1 MNYIRGQCISL
12 PTCGSDCWMTN
23 CVEPDITGRRNKNP
37 QCQNSSK
44 TMEITTNPI
53 PTLTA
58 DELSDLVSSVNN
70 DTITWGSG
78 TSYPGFGAVPGG
90 PTTFG
95 PNVSGVNTVLGGTG
109 YTYTTNTTSPWIAT
123 GTNINPAMMVSQGG
137 TIEIKGEDADIKI
150 NGKSMKTWMEAVE
163 ERLNILTPNPKLEA
177 DWDDLRRLGERY
189 RALEKK
195 CKEKAQMWEA
205 LKKVQPKQP

>member
-1 MNYIRGQCISL
+1 MA
-12 PTCGSDCWMTN
+12 
-23 CVEPDITGRRNKNP
+23 
-37 QCQNSSK
+37 
-44 TMEITTNPI
+44 ITTNPI
-53 PTLTA
+53 PTLTV

-78 TSYPGFGAVPGG
+78 ASYPGLGAISVG

-109 YTYTTNTTSPWIAT
+109 YTYTTNTPSPFLAT
-123 GTNINPAMMVSQGG
+123 GSNPAMVVNQSGSIDIQGQN
-137 TIEIKGEDADIKI
+137 ADIKI
-150 NGKSMKTWMEAVE
+150 NGKSMKTWMEQVE
-163 ERLNILTPNPKLEA
+163 ERLNILTPNPELEK
-177 DWDDLRRLGERY
+177 DWDDLRRLGQRY

-195 CKEKAQMWEA
+195 CKEKAQMWAA

>member
-1 MNYIRGQCISL
+1 
-12 PTCGSDCWMTN
+12 MTN
-23 CVEPDITGRRNKNP
+23 CVEHKITGRRNKNP

-44 TMEITTNPI
+44 TMAITTNPI
-53 PTLTA
+53 PALTV

-78 TSYPGFGAVPGG
+78 TSYGATTYLPAGTYNSG

-95 PNVSGVNTVLGGTG
+95 PNVSGVTTMLGGTG

-123 GTNINPAMMVSQGG
+123 GTNPAMVVNQSG

-163 ERLNILTPNPKLEA
+163 ERLNILTPNPELEK

-189 RALEKK
+189 RALERK
-195 CKEKAQMWEA
+195 CKEKAQMWAA
-205 LKKVQPKQP
+205 LKRVQPKQP

>member
-1 MNYIRGQCISL
+1 MNYIHGQCISL
-12 PTCGSDCWMTN
+12 PTYGRSCWMTN
-23 CVEPDITGRRNKNP
+23 CVEHRITGRRNKNP

-44 TMEITTNPI
+44 TMAITTNPI
-53 PTLTA
+53 PTLTV
-58 DELSDLVSSVNN
+58 DEYSSLVSSVNN

-95 PNVSGVNTVLGGTG
+95 PNVSGVTTMLGGTG
-109 YTYTTNTTSPWIAT
+109 YTYTTNTTSPFLAT
-123 GTNINPAMMVSQGG
+123 GSNPAMVVNQSG

-163 ERLNILTPNPKLEA
+163 ERLNILTPNPELEA
-177 DWDDLRRLGERY
+177 DWDELQELGERY
-189 RALEKK
+189 RALEQK
-195 CKEKAQMWEA
+195 CKEKAKMWAA
-205 LKKVQPKQP
+205 LKKVQPKQL

>member
-1 MNYIRGQCISL
+1 
-12 PTCGSDCWMTN
+12 MTN
-23 CVEPDITGRRNKNP
+23 CAEHRITGRRNKNP

-44 TMEITTNPI
+44 TMAITTNPI
-53 PTLTA
+53 PTLTV
-58 DELSDLVSSVNN
+58 DEYSSLVSSVNN

-95 PNVSGVNTVLGGTG
+95 PNVSGVTTMLGGTG
-109 YTYTTNTTSPWIAT
+109 YTYTTNTTSPFLAT
-123 GTNINPAMMVSQGG
+123 GSNPAMVVNQSG

-163 ERLNILTPNPKLEA
+163 ERLNILTPNPELEA
-177 DWDDLRRLGERY
+177 DWDELQELGERY
-189 RALEKK
+189 RALEQK
-195 CKEKAQMWEA
+195 CKEKAKMWAA
-205 LKKVQPKQP
+205 LKKVQPKQL